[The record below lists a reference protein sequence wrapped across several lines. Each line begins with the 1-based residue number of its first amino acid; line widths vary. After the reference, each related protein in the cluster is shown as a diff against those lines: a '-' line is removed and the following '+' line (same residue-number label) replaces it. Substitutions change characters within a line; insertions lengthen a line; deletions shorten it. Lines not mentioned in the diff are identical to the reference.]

1 MHNILP
7 DLPGHKNL
15 ESHAYYVSGCICGL
29 TLAVVQHKHKI
40 PDSHKKLL
48 HKSLMVNSR
57 MSCGG
62 PPKENL
68 FGSQSVLP
76 EFPLMRNRVGDL

>member
-7 DLPGHKNL
+7 DLRGHKNL

-62 PPKENL
+62 PPKGEFIWL
-68 FGSQSVLP
+68 LLSVGVA
-76 EFPLMRNRVGDL
+76 RVSFDEE

>member
-15 ESHAYYVSGCICGL
+15 ESHAYYTYLGVSMVLHLPYNISIRSP
-29 TLAVVQHKHKI
+29 TRI
-40 PDSHKKLL
+40 KKLL
-48 HKSLMVNSR
+48 HKTLMVNSR